1 MFDDKVLFP
10 EVHPEGGTT
19 ESRRMLALDFGGE
32 AGIKRVSVKGQP
44 SVFRYIPGMRDPFTP
59 AGKGSPSL
67 AVSRSDG
74 YEIHRMMWGGMLIT
88 DPTKVVD
95 FRYNLV

>member
-1 MFDDKVLFP
+1 M
-10 EVHPEGGTT
+10 
-19 ESRRMLALDFGGE
+19 
-32 AGIKRVSVKGQP
+32 
-44 SVFRYIPGMRDPFTP
+44 
-59 AGKGSPSL
+59 

-74 YEIHRMMWGGMLIT
+74 YEIHRMMWGGMMIT